1 MLWALV
7 RRIIVQKSKKARQGT
22 ENTFFL
28 MNLMWKVANSEEFG
42 SRYLRQFTTKL
53 HLYSDKNP
61 KG

>member
-7 RRIIVQKSKKARQGT
+7 RRIIVQKSKNVKQGT

-53 HLYSDKNP
+53 RLYSD
-61 KG
+61 

>member
-1 MLWALV
+1 MLWELV
-7 RRIIVQKSKKARQGT
+7 KRIIVQKSKKARQGT

-53 HLYSDKNP
+53 RLFSD
-61 KG
+61 